1 MVDSTILPEWKGRV
15 NNMERFRLIDRLRIP
30 TYDNI
35 KHVQGGELIFDELK
49 CRQCGVCIKICPG
62 GCLET
67 YSATRMSL
75 ISGKDKREK
84 SGIPHLTASKS
95 GVTLC
100 IACFCCGA
108 ACPHKAISIKKNF
121 NPGYFYKRLT
131 QVPEMRYPKN
141 Y

>member
-1 MVDSTILPEWKGRV
+1 
-15 NNMERFRLIDRLRIP
+15 MEKFRLIDRLRIP

-35 KHVQGGELIFDELK
+35 KHMQGGDLIFDEMK
-49 CRQCGVCIKICPG
+49 CRQCGICVKICPG
-62 GCLET
+62 GCLLT
-67 YSATRMSL
+67 DSVTKIDL
-75 ISGKDKREK
+75 ISDMKKG
-84 SGIPHLTASKS
+84 GKS
-95 GVTLC
+95 GVPRVASLKTGATLC

-131 QVPEMRYPKN
+131 QEPVMKYPKN